1 MLDIYIGFGLI
12 LSCWRAGGSRYP
24 ELCTLLTKMIW
35 QDDHQVFGCLTRAI
49 TSLVGARHR
58 QGHTRSLE
66 EKISMEAQSQRTL
79 QKENIKA
86 LSKQQNLEI
95 FASRPLDSR
104 VYTQKV
110 CMKTYN

>member
-12 LSCWRAGGSRYP
+12 LSYWSAGGSYYP

-58 QGHTRSLE
+58 QGNTRSLE
-66 EKISMEAQSQRTL
+66 EKIS
-79 QKENIKA
+79 
-86 LSKQQNLEI
+86 I
-95 FASRPLDSR
+95 FSSREEMIEFLILRMSLL
-104 VYTQKV
+104 T
-110 CMKTYN
+110 